1 MTAAVDSPSPG
12 AAGSRW
18 RVRGVIALA
27 LLPVIYVTARSV
39 LALRNV
45 AYWDEIET
53 VLDFLLKLKA
63 SPTWQDG
70 LAQIFSAG
78 NEHRTATS
86 RLLFA
91 VSLWLTGGVNFVVI
105 GVIGNLCLFSALAV
119 LIATA
124 GTVVR
129 RLQIGVLSA
138 ALFFQ
143 LQHFENFF
151 WSGSSIDHFQVI
163 ALATISCAAVA
174 RGTRGGVLL
183 GGFAGLLATFT
194 LAHGL
199 LVWPVGFLTLAHAR
213 RRQDLL
219 VWVGLAALA
228 VGGFLIGYTFNSGH
242 AIGDLSAAGVGRIL
256 HYWLA
261 VLGAPLALG
270 NPTVAPAL
278 GLGLLVLLGT
288 QLRPAVM
295 VRERVALP
303 LALWAVGAALLL
315 AVGRVDVVGGHVH
328 SRYYV
333 LGCLSWGLVVFIQL
347 NAARPA
353 AFPYRSLMRLLPLLV
368 IFNLAANLTSGK
380 DAQSWITCRDA
391 AAHFFQVY
399 GRDGAGPFNLHP
411 SPLYAGHITRLA
423 EEAGIF
429 RMPERCQER
438 KFPDAH
444 SVGTIAY
451 FIDRIPVNDTLVSID
466 GWAAYAGR
474 AAKPGEVHVV
484 LQSAKTRRIYTTTL
498 WERADLVAAFPQEHW
513 RDAGFHFQLR
523 RWSLP
528 KENFRIGLLITTERG
543 AEFIMTSHRLDLT
556 GKGEGILAGAE

>member
-1 MTAAVDSPSPG
+1 MNDPGISTTRESPCWLIP
-12 AAGSRW
+12 
-18 RVRGVIALA
+18 GVIGLA
-27 LLPVIYVTARSV
+27 LLPVIYVTTRSF
-39 LALRNV
+39 LAMRNV

-70 LAQIFSAG
+70 FAQIFSTG

-105 GVIGNLCLFSALAV
+105 GVIGNLCLFGVAAV

-124 GTVVR
+124 GTAAR

-151 WSGSSIDHFQVI
+151 WSGSSIDHFQVVT
-163 ALATISCAAVA
+163 LATISFAALA
-174 RGTRGGVLL
+174 HGTRGGVRLAGL
-183 GGFAGLLATFT
+183 AGLLATFT

-199 LVWPVGFLTLAHAR
+199 LVWPVGFLSLAFAR

-219 VWVGLAALA
+219 VWSGLAAVT
-228 VGGFLIGYTFNSGH
+228 VGGFLAGYHFNSGH
-242 AIGDLSAAGVGRIL
+242 AIGDLSAAGIGRIA

-261 VLGAPLALG
+261 VLGAPLAMG
-270 NPTVAPAL
+270 NATVAPAL
-278 GLGLLVLLGT
+278 GLALLVMLGT
-288 QLRPAVM
+288 QLRPAVIA
-295 VRERVALP
+295 REGVALP

-315 AVGRVDVVGGHVH
+315 AIGRVDVVGGHVH

-333 LGCLSWGLVVFIQL
+333 LGSLAWLLVGFIQL
-347 NAARPA
+347 NAHPPSAQPDRG
-353 AFPYRSLMRLLPLLV
+353 LLRLLPALAV
-368 IFNLAANLTSGK
+368 FNLAANLTSAH
-380 DAQSWITCRDA
+380 DAQSWVTCRDA

-411 SPLYAGHITRLA
+411 SPLYTGHITRLA

-429 RMPERCQER
+429 RMPESCREQ
-438 KFPDAH
+438 KFKDTRT
-444 SVGTIAY
+444 VGTIAY
-451 FIDRIPVNDTLVSID
+451 FVDRIPVTDTLVSIE

-474 AAKPGEVHVV
+474 AAKPGQVHVV
-484 LQSAKTRRIYTTTL
+484 LQSTKTRRIYTTTL
-498 WERADLVAAFPQEHW
+498 WERADLVAAFPQEKW
-513 RDAGFHFQLR
+513 RDAGFRFQLR

-528 KENFRIGLLITTERG
+528 KENFQIGLLITTEHG
-543 AEFIMTSHRLDLT
+543 AEFTLTAHHLDLT
-556 GKGEGILAGAE
+556 GKGEGILGEGH